1 MIDHLKF
8 KPVLLVHPFEPDP
21 DCQKFSES
29 TRTGLRFIAEAQYG
43 GSPASLKADFG
54 DFAKWIR
61 VQKPDFNIQIPEG
74 TPKIALHGADIW
86 LPLIQLAA
94 DTSMQVFLNM
104 AASYLY
110 DRAKGALKTDTPR
123 VHMSVIYQD
132 NKQGKTKKFEFSGDH
147 EALAKAIKRFDL
159 DNFFHDNP

>member
-1 MIDHLKF
+1 MIDPLKF
-8 KPVLLVHPFEPDP
+8 KPVLVVQSFEPDSE
-21 DCQKFSES
+21 CQAFVDS
-29 TRTGLRFIAEAQYG
+29 TRVGLRFVAEAQYG

-61 VQKPDFNIQIPEG
+61 QQQPDLVIKLPEK
-74 TPKIALHGADIW
+74 TPRIALHNADVW

-123 VHMSVIYQD
+123 VHMSVIYLD
-132 NKQGKTKKFEFSGDH
+132 KKQGTSKKFEFSGDQ

-159 DNFFHDNP
+159 DNFFREKS